1 MSCCLGRKA
10 CAQRARESCG
20 KPKGNFPQSLA
31 AIVDA
36 YIRDYRAHA
45 QSEQDYWA
53 SHGDLNN
60 TVRAAALSEL
70 SCGCRHGHQHRIPR
84 SVLQQAADKLTRAGI
99 SSCTTFADIHD
110 AVETSIGCI
119 WGIGE
124 LTVYDIA
131 VRIGAK
137 RGLKPCRV
145 YLHAGTREGART
157 LGLGGYAIQKS
168 AFPSEFSTLTPGEIE
183 DCLCIFKADLQRL
196 NMDRAS
202 R

>member
-1 MSCCLGRKA
+1 MSCCLGRNA
-10 CAQRARESCG
+10 CAQRVRGSCG
-20 KPKGNFPQSLA
+20 RPKGNFLPSLA

-70 SCGCRHGHQHRIPR
+70 SCGRRHGHQRRIPR

-99 SSCTTFADIHD
+99 SSCTTFEDLHN
-110 AVETSIGCI
+110 AVETSIGSI
-119 WGIGE
+119 RGIGE
-124 LTVYDIA
+124 LAVYDIA

-137 RGLKPCRV
+137 RGLEPSRV

-157 LGLGGYAIQKS
+157 LGLGGDFVQKS

-196 NMDRAS
+196 NIDGTFR
-202 R
+202 